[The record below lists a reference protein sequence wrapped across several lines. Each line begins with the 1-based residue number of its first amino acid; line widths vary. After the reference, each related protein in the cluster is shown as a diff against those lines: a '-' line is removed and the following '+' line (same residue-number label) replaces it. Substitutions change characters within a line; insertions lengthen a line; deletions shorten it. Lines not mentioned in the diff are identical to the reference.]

1 MWSYKIARIW
11 GIPIRI
17 HVTFLL
23 VLPLFVLV
31 FAVEPTFGFG
41 AFPSKALSYLFG
53 AMAAVM
59 LFVSVLLHELGHS
72 LVAMHY
78 GSRISDITLFLFG
91 GVSQIEEVPKDPEKE
106 ARMAFVGPLVSF
118 VLGVLFLMA
127 YAGAKLVFA
136 PADVENSSLSS
147 AFTRLLF
154 LLGYLNVLLGAFN
167 LIPAFP
173 MDGGRILRA
182 YFAKHTSYVE
192 ATRRAASVGKLLA
205 LLMGIV
211 GFFVNIW
218 LVLIA
223 FFVYIGA
230 SEEEA
235 ATQLSSMLEDVRV
248 KDVMSEEVVYVSPEA
263 TVGQLLDL
271 MFETKHMG
279 YPVSVEGVES
289 GKGVPLSRVV
299 GMVTFNDVRKIP
311 PHDREALLVRDIMT
325 PELITIPKDAHA
337 IEALKSMRKNGIGRL
352 LVVDGDEVVGIPS
365 RSDLMRSVDILSLRR

>member
-1 MWSYKIARIW
+1 MWSYEIARIW

-23 VLPLFVLV
+23 VLPLFALV
-31 FAVEPTFGFG
+31 FAMEPTFGFG
-41 AFPSKALSYLFG
+41 AFPSKSLSYLFG
-53 AMAAVM
+53 AIAAVL
-59 LFVSVLLHELGHS
+59 LFLSVLLHELGHC

-78 GSRISDITLFLFG
+78 GSKISDITLFLFG
-91 GVSQIEEVPKDPEKE
+91 GVSQIEEIPKEPEKE
-106 ARMAFVGPLVSF
+106 AKMAVVGPLVSF
-118 VLGVLFLMA
+118 ALGVLFIMA
-127 YAGAKLVFA
+127 YMGAKLGLA
-136 PADVENSSLSS
+136 PAGIEGDSLSS
-147 AFTRLLF
+147 ALTRLLF

-182 YFAKHTSYVE
+182 YFAKHTSYVD

-205 LLMGIV
+205 LLMGIT

-235 ATQLSSMLEDVRV
+235 AIQVSSTLQDVRV
-248 KDVMSEEVVYVSPEA
+248 KDIMTEEVVYVRPEA

-279 YPVSVEGVES
+279 YPVSAEGS
-289 GKGVPLSRVV
+289 KGVPLSRVV

-311 PHDREALLVRDIMT
+311 PHDREALLVKDIMT
-325 PELITIPKDAHA
+325 PELITIAKDAHA
-337 IEALKSMRKNGIGRL
+337 IEALKRMQKNGIGRL
-352 LVVDGDEVVGIPS
+352 LVVDDDEVVGILS